1 MHDRTATLTYQLS
14 QRTMNVVNAFKEP
27 INNLY
32 ISVYD
37 TVYTELIR
45 TSVISFNAGWTEAVA
60 YMKAHPD
67 CTLQELSQAKDQI
80 AKERYP
86 HARMIDLKTTKDGN

>member
-1 MHDRTATLTYQLS
+1 MPIDQVS
-14 QRTMNVVNAFKEP
+14 QRTMNVVDAFKKP

-32 ISVYD
+32 VSVYN
-37 TVYTELIR
+37 TVYTEL
-45 TSVISFNAGWTEAVA
+45 TKESVISFNAGWTEAVA

-80 AKERYP
+80 ANERYP
-86 HARMIDLKTTKDGN
+86 HFRIIGLKTTKEEN

>member
-1 MHDRTATLTYQLS
+1 MYDRTATSTYQLS

-37 TVYTELIR
+37 TVYAELTR
-45 TSVISFNAGWTEAVA
+45 ASVISFNAGWTEAVA

-67 CTLQELSQAKDQI
+67 CTLQELFQARDQT
-80 AKERYP
+80 AKECYP
-86 HARMIDLKTTKDGN
+86 HARMIDLKTEKDEN

>member
-1 MHDRTATLTYQLS
+1 MPIDQLS
-14 QRTMNVVNAFKEP
+14 QRTKNVVDAFKNP
-27 INNLY
+27 INDLY
-32 ISVYD
+32 VSVYD

-45 TSVISFNAGWTEAVA
+45 ISVISFNAGWTEAVA

-86 HARMIDLKTTKDGN
+86 YARMIDLKTEKDKN

>member
-1 MHDRTATLTYQLS
+1 MLTNQLS
-14 QRTMNVVNAFKEP
+14 QRTMNVVDAFKKP

-45 TSVISFNAGWTEAVA
+45 TSVISFNDGWTEAVA
-60 YMKAHPD
+60 YIKSHPN
-67 CTLQELSQAKDQI
+67 CTMQELLQAKDQI
-80 AKERYP
+80 TKERYP
-86 HARMIDLKTTKDGN
+86 HAHMIDLKTEKDEN

>member
-1 MHDRTATLTYQLS
+1 MLTNQLS
-14 QRTMNVVNAFKEP
+14 QRTMNVVDAFKKP

-32 ISVYD
+32 VSVYD
-37 TVYTELIR
+37 TVYGEL
-45 TSVISFNAGWTEAVA
+45 TKASVISFNAGWTEAVA
-60 YMKAHPD
+60 YMKGHPD

-86 HARMIDLKTTKDGN
+86 HARMIDLKTEKDEN